1 MKVFGVLALGFRE
14 ANAKYLRGFVSALT
28 NVQNLNKSCR
38 KENEKGGCCSLKSNL
53 VKNKQ
58 IWSLIF
64 CYASNATRAGRF
76 LCATQC

>member
-38 KENEKGGCCSLKSNL
+38 KENEKGGCGSLKA
-53 VKNKQ
+53 
-58 IWSLIF
+58 I
-64 CYASNATRAGRF
+64 
-76 LCATQC
+76 